1 MRSVQFCG
9 VVDSSSCV
17 CQLNSLNKEEK
28 KRKKVL
34 LLLMLLLLMIML
46 MKMLNA
52 DARRLSNDPS
62 FGAFLCGLMHRKR
75 ADKRNNAK

>member
-28 KRKKVL
+28 KRKKVVVVAAADD
-34 LLLMLLLLMIML
+34 
-46 MKMLNA
+46 NA
-52 DARRLSNDPS
+52 DED
-62 FGAFLCGLMHRKR
+62 
-75 ADKRNNAK
+75 AKC